1 MSYKW
6 WQRDVKTAYEFHPD
20 HLDQRS
26 FAKIASNYWQ
36 WLSFI
41 TFFFQTSFYESY
53 SITSM
58 VMAPISSNLWL
69 TKNLDLQ
76 TPRLGERPRFGKA
89 MPFKLMKQ
97 ALARQS
103 GKNLMDW
110 TGENTHL
117 TGWENAQ
124 PMGFWEMLFI
134 FFAWTK
140 KSQFFFGVFLGA
152 LQCWCMSISGQHF
165 RRLMYD
171 FRFGIQMANVGSSM
185 SDRLSS
191 LKLCRCGNQKIWGH
205 LNKGSFHH
213 TSTNYTPPQN
223 RIRIS
228 WGVINYHWN
237 CNSDHLGG
245 DTPEEAKTGG
255 FTFDSPSPWGAF
267 WTSFGG
273 RRRCVACWSWA
284 QWEVYTVYT

>member
-1 MSYKW
+1 
-6 WQRDVKTAYEFHPD
+6 
-20 HLDQRS
+20 
-26 FAKIASNYWQ
+26 
-36 WLSFI
+36 
-41 TFFFQTSFYESY
+41 
-53 SITSM
+53 
-58 VMAPISSNLWL
+58 MAPISSNLWL

-140 KSQFFFGVFLGA
+140 KSQFFFGSFWVH
-152 LQCWCMSISGQHF
+152 C
-165 RRLMYD
+165 
-171 FRFGIQMANVGSSM
+171 NVDVWVQWTAFSKVDVWFSFWDSDGKCGSSM

-267 WTSFGG
+267 WTSFG
-273 RRRCVACWSWA
+273 VAGDAWLVEAGLNGKCIPCIHKKCQYA
-284 QWEVYTVYT
+284 IGPLEVCLNICI